1 MKVKFKKNFLKDLE
15 RLPKEVKGRIETL
28 VFHEIPGYKSLE
40 EVVHTKKIRGRDTYY
55 RARIGDYRIG
65 FLYVNKVITFLRVLH
80 RKDIYKY
87 FP

>member
-28 VFHEIPGYKSLE
+28 VFHEIPGYQSLE